1 MKEKRNT
8 MALPD
13 LYQACTEEEREM
25 IWRQMFE
32 RIGKTRQFVWM
43 SLTGK
48 TQPESLLERKEI
60 AAIIKEVT
68 GIEADPA
75 TLFPAR

>member
-1 MKEKRNT
+1 MKDKRNK
-8 MALPD
+8 MSLPD

-25 IWRQMFE
+25 IWRQVFE

-48 TQPESLLERKEI
+48 T
-60 AAIIKEVT
+60 
-68 GIEADPA
+68 
-75 TLFPAR
+75 